1 MNMKQGLKHGIA
13 SSSVENLVEDGVER
27 TRLFSSSIDLILLF

>member
-1 MNMKQGLKHGIA
+1 MNMKQGLKHGRV

-27 TRLFSSSIDLILLF
+27 TRFFH